1 MRQASVMIVVKDGL
15 VLAVSRRYDSTKFG
29 LPGGKVEPGES
40 LEAAAIRETFEETG
54 IVVKSC
60 KKIYMREEPASLP
73 GGEPFFAHAFLAL
86 DWVDSPLTESEEGV
100 VKWISWDELISPNGA
115 FPQYNYDTLNALK
128 ILFPNIYIQGE

>member
-15 VLAVSRRYDSTKFG
+15 VLAVSRRYDTTKFG

-40 LEAAAIRETFEETG
+40 LEDAAKRETFEETG

-60 KKIYMREEPASLP
+60 KKIYMREEPPSHP

-86 DWVDSPLTESEEGV
+86 DWEDSPLRQSDEGL

-115 FPQYNYDTLNALK
+115 FPKYNYDTLNALR
-128 ILFPNIYIQGE
+128 ICCPNIYIQGE